1 VVANEKKKAAVVFSK
16 SVDAYKT
23 NVEAA
28 INKLFPAAQAAST
41 ANKERGKADIEAG
54 KAFRIGQRLWAE
66 VVGQNNLVA
75 AIFKKNLIHKAA
87 DLSPLIGRKI
97 QNFSDLELKDFDTEK
112 FKQRYGGAWIP
123 PNGGSPTYM
132 HLRITQQCTPFFTA
146 KSKYLKANKKW
157 KEKVE
162 ILKKKKAALTQ
173 KDNEFVNTVNQ
184 LTASRV
190 ANTQDPTSDAGQIR
204 VGRMTL
210 DTAKKKWKKILDEV
224 KKKNWED
231 EITKWDDP
239 KRKKAEWDNF
249 KEHPVFYL
257 GAPSGT
263 LIQFSK

>member
-1 VVANEKKKAAVVFSK
+1 VVAIGKKKAAVVFSK

-41 ANKERGKADIEAG
+41 ASKEWGKADIEAG
-54 KAFRIGQRLWAE
+54 KAFGIRQRLWAE

-75 AIFKKNLIHKAA
+75 TIFKKNLIHKAA

-97 QNFSDLELKDFDTEK
+97 QFFYDLELEDFKAEK
-112 FKQRYGGAWIP
+112 FMQRFITSVPIP
-123 PNGGSPTYM
+123 TGGSQFM
-132 HLRITQQCTPFFTA
+132 HLRITQQCTPIFTA

-157 KEKVE
+157 KEKME